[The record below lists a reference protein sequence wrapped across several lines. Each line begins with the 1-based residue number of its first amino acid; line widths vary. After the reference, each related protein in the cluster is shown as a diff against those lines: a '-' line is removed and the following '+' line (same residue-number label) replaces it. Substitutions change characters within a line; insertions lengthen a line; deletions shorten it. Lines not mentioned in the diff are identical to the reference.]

1 LATLNRK
8 LEGRVVGV
16 GAHLTQA
23 DIRREVA
30 GTPSTETHRHARVCV
45 ACAERLAEAALNAVR
60 WERRGLLG
68 RLVRIDV
75 PQMVDELLAEIEAER
90 KRSAA

>member
-1 LATLNRK
+1 
-8 LEGRVVGV
+8 VGV
-16 GAHLTQA
+16 SAHLTQA

-30 GTPSTETHRHARVCV
+30 GTPSAETHRHVRACV
-45 ACAERLAEAALNAVR
+45 ACAERLAEASQNAVR
-60 WERRGLLG
+60 WERRGPLG

-75 PQMVDELLAEIEAER
+75 RQMVDELLAEIETEQ